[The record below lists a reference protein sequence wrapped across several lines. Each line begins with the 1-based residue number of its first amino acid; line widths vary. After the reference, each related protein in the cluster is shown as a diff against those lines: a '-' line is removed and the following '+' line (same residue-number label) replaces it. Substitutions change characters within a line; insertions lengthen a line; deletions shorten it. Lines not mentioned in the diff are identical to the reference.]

1 MKKKEI
7 KKFWR
12 KILGYQVGEKVK
24 ISWLPDL
31 VWAIT
36 DVSIAEDGERIYT
49 IETEDEDLL
58 YVTDKEIVGVI
69 YMTTEEWLKYIRSL
83 TKEDWEAIEEAF
95 HERLAERNLE
105 LDEY

>member
-1 MKKKEI
+1 MRKKTKEL
-7 KKFWR
+7 WR

-24 ISWLPDL
+24 ITWLREL
-31 VWAIT
+31 VWTIT
-36 DVSIAEDGERIYT
+36 DVSIADDGERIYT
-49 IETEDEDLL
+49 IETGEGDLL
-58 YVTDKEIVGVI
+58 YVTDKEILGVV
-69 YMTTEEWLKYIRSL
+69 YMTTEEWLEYIKSL

>member
-1 MKKKEI
+1 MMGKKTEKL
-7 KKFWR
+7 WR

-24 ISWLPDL
+24 ITWLPDL

-36 DVSIAEDGERIYT
+36 DVSIADDGERIYT
-49 IETEDEDLL
+49 IETGEGDLL
-58 YVTDKEIVGVI
+58 YVTDKEILGVV
-69 YMTTEEWLKYIRSL
+69 YMTTEEWLEYIKSL

-95 HERLAERNLE
+95 HERLAERDLI